1 VLEPGKVVVLYL
13 LSPSEKY
20 FGELLEI
27 GAAGIILRGINLG
40 SFEDWMR
47 AIARDEP
54 VTIGPSTVFFP
65 LLRVERLFLDEPVGQ
80 VESMTQLFE
89 RRVGESILT
98 FLRGDLEKAVDEIT
112 H

>member
-1 VLEPGKVVVLYL
+1 MLEAGNVVVLYL
-13 LSPSEKY
+13 LNPSEKY
-20 FGELLEI
+20 YGELLEI
-27 GAAGIILRGINLG
+27 SQAGVILRGINLS

-47 AIARDEP
+47 AIANQEP

-80 VESMTQLFE
+80 VESMSQLFE

-98 FLRGDLEKAVDEIT
+98 FLRGDIEMASQVT
-112 H
+112 N

>member
-1 VLEPGKVVVLYL
+1 MLEAGDVVVLYL
-13 LSPSEKY
+13 LNPSEKY
-20 FGELLEI
+20 FGELLDL
-27 GAAGIILRGINLG
+27 GQAGVVLRGINLS

-47 AIARDEP
+47 AIANQEP

-98 FLRGDLEKAVDEIT
+98 FLRGDLEMASQVT